1 MGSKSFKNSPWKCVF
16 LAAAAVVIATVSP
29 SASAQT
35 AAMSTSSPALEALPA
50 ALSAAPRAAAAAA
63 APAQPAAAPA
73 PAIVVNDNFKP
84 YRPVSVH
91 DHLRRNWLLL
101 AAASS
106 AAASLDAYT
115 TRRAI
120 QSGAVEMNPI
130 LRPFVNSNGLY
141 AAIQIS
147 PVVMDLVGY
156 KMQHSE
162 NRLFRHTWWIP
173 QAMGTGVSFSA
184 AAHNFGNIK

>member
-1 MGSKSFKNSPWKCVF
+1 MRSKSFKNSPWKCVF
-16 LAAAAVVIATVSP
+16 LAAAAVVIAAVSP
-29 SASAQT
+29 SVSAQT
-35 AAMSTSSPALEALPA
+35 AAASPSSPAFEALPA
-50 ALSAAPRAAAAAA
+50 ALSAAPRAAAASE
-63 APAQPAAAPA
+63 PAVQPAAA
-73 PAIVVNDNFKP
+73 PAIVVNDNFQP
-84 YRPVSVH
+84 YHPVSVR
-91 DHLRRNWLLL
+91 DHSRRNWLLL
-101 AAASS
+101 VAASS

-115 TRRAI
+115 TRRAV
-120 QSGAVEMNPI
+120 QSGAVEMNPF
-130 LRPFVNSNGLY
+130 LKPFVNSNGLY

-162 NRLFRHTWWIP
+162 NRLLRHTWWIP